1 MSQVALPNEIQTK
14 MTEKVREVIFDMIPE
29 EKVNALIAQ
38 ELAAF
43 FEVESDFTFLSGS
56 YQSSEKLVMKATPL
70 RVLVH
75 NEAHKFFRGKIEE
88 FFKSDEFKSG
98 LELMWV
104 NNGQELRGDLSER
117 HDQMFKEQL
126 VNMAKALFS
135 GVIYQAAEQAKS
147 DVRKGMLN
155 AGMPV
160 HF

>member
-43 FEVESDFTFLSGS
+43 FEVESDFTFLSGG

-75 NEAHKFFRGKIEE
+75 SEAHKFFRGKIEE

-98 LELMWV
+98 LETIWM
-104 NNGQELRGDLSER
+104 NNGVQLRGDLSER

-126 VNMAKALFS
+126 VNMARALF
-135 GVIYQAAEQAKS
+135 GGLINQAAEQAKN
-147 DVRKGMLN
+147 DVRQGMLN